1 MTVKAKIG
9 LVLVS
14 LVILI
19 GSVLI
24 SAQLQLRHE
33 TQVRVQAEQQLL
45 MSLSLMVEP
54 FLAQNKVEQVKGH
67 LLASSF
73 SSTLPIKA
81 ILVYQ
86 ADGNLFAATQFPRE
100 LFNFSPTRD
109 LTGQRALQDGSNLLW
124 SAVMVTPASMS
135 YFEPQHAVAEGSTLG
150 YVAIQ
155 ISPLRLSTIW
165 LWQTC
170 LWVLAVV
177 CLLSLA
183 LFGQY
188 KAFQLERLRWNSF
201 TAQLR
206 SLLPD
211 EPQHHPAAGK
221 VLQER
226 SRLIRLLSG
235 RIQKLQQHE
244 VAESELLQ
252 EQDQIQQ
259 ASQLQLEA
267 GYQQKMVD
275 LKQQLSEVRQQL
287 NQWRQL
293 SALHDD
299 QTQAG
304 LLQWLVRSEQLSEKP
319 LEAEHLWFPQWL
331 EQQAKAWQGSC
342 QQQNVNFIL
351 IEDAALSLSEV
362 QFYAEHVAELLHQVL
377 ALILDDLQQN
387 DLSMHIN
394 LQSFLD
400 HKLFIQFDHAGQSKA
415 IKQVLQ
421 QDNPSDAAV
430 LPALCAALLRRL
442 GAKLSVSSLEDLGC
456 SVRLELPLQAVMVRE
471 YPMYQTAIFVDAD
484 PQRGALLK
492 QSIYALAEQVIYI
505 QQPQQLLAEL
515 QNRLVDLVL
524 IQLPEQ
530 QDSFT
535 AEDELIAVA
544 SRGHLVGFCAAEQ
557 LSYWTDRLTFPVLS
571 NPMLSATV
579 RATLSALPQQ
589 NRSRLLV
596 VDDNTTNLAF
606 VKAMLSHQEL
616 EVDSAASG
624 EEAIRLAKS
633 NRYQLILMDI
643 QLPDMSGV
651 LATHLIRQLPQHQHT
666 QIMAF
671 TAHALPAEIEQFRQA
686 GMNDVVIKPL
696 DAAKVATLIRHC
708 LSPDLQSQSPVPD
721 QTVV

>member
-1 MTVKAKIG
+1 
-9 LVLVS
+9 
-14 LVILI
+14 
-19 GSVLI
+19 
-24 SAQLQLRHE
+24 
-33 TQVRVQAEQQLL
+33 
-45 MSLSLMVEP
+45 
-54 FLAQNKVEQVKGH
+54 
-67 LLASSF
+67 
-73 SSTLPIKA
+73 
-81 ILVYQ
+81 
-86 ADGNLFAATQFPRE
+86 
-100 LFNFSPTRD
+100 
-109 LTGQRALQDGSNLLW
+109 
-124 SAVMVTPASMS
+124 
-135 YFEPQHAVAEGSTLG
+135 
-150 YVAIQ
+150 
-155 ISPLRLSTIW
+155 
-165 LWQTC
+165 
-170 LWVLAVV
+170 
-177 CLLSLA
+177 
-183 LFGQY
+183 
-188 KAFQLERLRWNSF
+188 
-201 TAQLR
+201 
-206 SLLPD
+206 
-211 EPQHHPAAGK
+211 
-221 VLQER
+221 
-226 SRLIRLLSG
+226 
-235 RIQKLQQHE
+235 
-244 VAESELLQ
+244 
-252 EQDQIQQ
+252 
-259 ASQLQLEA
+259 
-267 GYQQKMVD
+267 
-275 LKQQLSEVRQQL
+275 
-287 NQWRQL
+287 
-293 SALHDD
+293 
-299 QTQAG
+299 
-304 LLQWLVRSEQLSEKP
+304 
-319 LEAEHLWFPQWL
+319 
-331 EQQAKAWQGSC
+331 
-342 QQQNVNFIL
+342 
-351 IEDAALSLSEV
+351 
-362 QFYAEHVAELLHQVL
+362 
-377 ALILDDLQQN
+377 
-387 DLSMHIN
+387 
-394 LQSFLD
+394 
-400 HKLFIQFDHAGQSKA
+400 
-415 IKQVLQ
+415 
-421 QDNPSDAAV
+421 
-430 LPALCAALLRRL
+430 LRRL

-505 QQPQQLLAEL
+505 QQPQQLQAEL

-535 AEDELIAVA
+535 AEDELLAVA

-708 LSPDLQSQSPVPD
+708 LSPDLQSQSPVPA